1 MMKRIVVD
9 PPTSDARRERVERK
23 LFEQLAAVRMVERA
37 EAVIPPARRSRAPML
52 YAFGALATAAVLA
65 LVLLGGGSPE
75 GALPSPTRVVTPL
88 GGTTQFTVP
97 GALIEA
103 RSDTSV
109 EVQHGPGG
117 AVTLVVKRGSIAC
130 NVDHRVNRPPFRV
143 RAGEVEVEVV
153 GTIFTVSSAPNPR
166 VDVARGT
173 VRVTAPGGQ
182 WLVEAGET
190 WPTFART
197 AAAEPPPTSEEP
209 AIEAVSAP
217 AVEPKVDDDQPA
229 AERAVIAPKKKTAVQ
244 PPKEDGKVEIAKP
257 DASVTKADHDLAR
270 ETYRIA
276 NRLEQTDPHK
286 AAQLYRSIA
295 TNGKGM
301 ESVALV
307 SLAEVELRLTHPARA
322 LAALDELKK
331 RFPNAANTE
340 DAAWFRYEALRA
352 MGKRDEARGAA
363 AEYLRQFPNGAYAD
377 RLRNQ

>member
-9 PPTSDARRERVERK
+9 PPASEARRERVERK

-37 EAVIPPARRSRAPML
+37 EAVIPPARKSRVPMV
-52 YAFGALATAAVLA
+52 AFGALAAAAVVA
-65 LVLLGGGSPE
+65 IVLVGRGSPE
-75 GALPSPTRVVTPL
+75 GALPSPSRVVTPL

-117 AVTLVVKRGSIAC
+117 AVTLVVKRGSIEC
-130 NVDHRVNRPPFRV
+130 NVEHRVNRPPFRV
-143 RAGEVEVEVV
+143 RSGEVEVEVV
-153 GTIFTVSSAPNPR
+153 GTIFTVSSSPNPR

-190 WPTFART
+190 WPTIART
-197 AAAEPPPTSEEP
+197 AAVEPEP
-209 AIEAVSAP
+209 AIEPAIEPEPAFDVEAAV
-217 AVEPKVDDDQPA
+217 VT
-229 AERAVIAPKKKTAVQ
+229 PKKKATVQ
-244 PPKEDGKVEIAKP
+244 PVKDDAKSEP
-257 DASVTKADHDLAR
+257 IPETKDDAPTKADRDLAR

-276 NRLEQTDPHK
+276 NRLEQTDPQK

-307 SLAEVELRLTHPARA
+307 SLAEVELRLGHPAQA

-340 DAAWFRYEALRA
+340 DAAWFRYEALRT
-352 MGKRDEARGAA
+352 MGKRDAARGAA
-363 AEYLRQFPNGAYAD
+363 DDYLRQFPNGAYAD
-377 RLRNQ
+377 RLRT

>member
-9 PPTSDARRERVERK
+9 PPASDARRERVERK
-23 LFEQLAAVRMVERA
+23 LFEQLVAVRMVERA
-37 EAVIPPARRSRAPML
+37 EAVIPPVRKSRAPML
-52 YAFGALATAAVLA
+52 FAFGGIAAAAVLA
-65 LVLLGGGSPE
+65 VVLVGRNAADGV
-75 GALPSPTRVVTPL
+75 LPSSSQVVTPL

-109 EVQHGPGG
+109 EVQHGAGG
-117 AVTLVVKRGSIAC
+117 AVTLVVKRGSIQC
-130 NVDHRVNRPPFRV
+130 NVEHRVNRPPFLV

-153 GTIFTVSSAPNPR
+153 GTIFTVTRTPSPR
-166 VDVARGT
+166 VDVARGK
-173 VRVTAPGGQ
+173 VRVTAPGGE

-190 WPTFART
+190 WPIVTRT
-197 AAAEPPPTSEEP
+197 AAVEPEQATEP
-209 AIEAVSAP
+209 EAAIEAETEPEP
-217 AVEPKVDDDQPA
+217 AV
-229 AERAVIAPKKKTAVQ
+229 APKKKTPVV
-244 PPKEDGKVEIAKP
+244 PPARDDAKP
-257 DASVTKADHDLAR
+257 AKDATDAAGTKADQNLAR

-276 NRLEQTDPHK
+276 NRLEQTDPQK

-307 SLAEVELRLTHPARA
+307 SLAEVELRLKHPAQA

-340 DAAWFRYEALRA
+340 DAAWFRYEALRT

-363 AEYLRQFPNGAYAD
+363 ADYLRQFPNGAYAD
-377 RLRNQ
+377 RLRTWSLQAPP